1 MLTPA
6 KSAELTA
13 LAEKRWGPKR
23 HWVCI
28 YCGSGAGLTVDHLWP
43 RQAGGTDD
51 VANLFPACDRCQSS
65 KSDRPP
71 IAWMVAAGVP
81 EHQIARILRING
93 AGPGW
98 TVPQGP
104 GDLVPKMPAVTPV
117 TLDLA
122 GARRVPRQSAEPE
135 GPRAEPDA
143 SGLPGVFQLDPHA
156 WTPRADLFAA
166 AESADP
172 GLSARALYRDLERR
186 GFRAHKRN
194 GVRGFFG
201 LRVPGEDG

>member
-6 KSAELTA
+6 RSAELTV

-23 HWVCI
+23 HWKCV
-28 YCGSGAGLTVDHLWP
+28 YCGAGAGLTVDHLWP

-81 EHQIARILRING
+81 ERRIALILQVNG
-93 AGPGW
+93 SPDWRAS
-98 TVPQGP
+98 QRP
-104 GDLVPKMPAVTPV
+104 GDLVPKMPTIMPA
-117 TLDLA
+117 TLDHVA
-122 GARRVPRQSAEPE
+122 ARRVPRQSAEAE

-143 SGLPGVFQLDPHA
+143 SGLPAVFELDPHA
-156 WTPRADLFAA
+156 WTARAALHAA
-166 AESADP
+166 ADAADP

-186 GFRAHKRN
+186 GFRPHKRN
-194 GVRGFFG
+194 GVRGFWG
-201 LRVPGEDG
+201 LRVPE